1 MHLLNQIRN
10 KQKIMRA
17 RNIKKQIWINKEE
30 DYILKDKAARVGLCE
45 AELIRNLIL
54 GFEPKE
60 KPDNRFYEVM
70 RELRAIG
77 NNINQIA
84 RRANTLNNIDCELY
98 KTEAIKWNNF
108 MLDIKKEFLLPKEIK

>member
-1 MHLLNQIRN
+1 MLFLFVTSQ
-10 KQKIMRA
+10 
-17 RNIKKQIWINKEE
+17 
-30 DYILKDKAARVGLCE
+30 
-45 AELIRNLIL
+45 LIL
-54 GFEPKE
+54 FHLK
-60 KPDNRFYEVM
+60 FIVYM